1 MKDKII
7 IALDTQDQKE
17 LDFLLND
24 LKDAQYFKVGMEAF
38 YSFGTDLLKR
48 LKEQEKNIFLD
59 LKLHDIPNTVAKSL
73 KTLCHHDIDMINIHA
88 LGGME
93 MMKKARSIVPHH
105 IKLIAVTALTS
116 HSQDDIRKD
125 FSLETDLN
133 EIIYRLAG
141 LTKETGVD
149 GVVCSAHEVV
159 GIKKRFGKDF
169 LTVTPGIRLAGDST
183 GDQKRVM
190 TPMDA
195 FKNGSDYIV
204 MGRSITQADSPN
216 ETYNK
221 LLEDLK

>member
-1 MKDKII
+1 MKEKII
-7 IALDTQDQKE
+7 IALDTQDKKE
-17 LDFLLND
+17 LDFLIND

-38 YSFGTDLLKR
+38 YTFGIDLLKR
-48 LKEQEKNIFLD
+48 LKELDKKIFLD

-73 KTLCHHDIDMINIHA
+73 KTLCQHDIDMLNIHA

-116 HSQDDIRKD
+116 HSQADIKRDFGLDTSLDDII
-125 FSLETDLN
+125 FQ
-133 EIIYRLAG
+133 LAT

-159 GIKKRFGKDF
+159 GIKERLGRDF
-169 LTVTPGIRLAGDST
+169 LTVTPGIRLAGDSV

-190 TPMDA
+190 TPTEA

-204 MGRSITQADSPN
+204 MGRSITQAQSPN
-216 ETYNK
+216 DTFNK
-221 LLEDLK
+221 ILEDLK